1 MLHGSKMKT
10 VLLALIRFY
19 QLTLSA
25 LIGRR
30 CRYLPTCSDYT
41 SDAIVKHGVKHG
53 LVLGFARACRCHPW
67 GQSGF
72 DPVPD
77 VYEGPVWHMKEPKMS
92 SPAPSAGEEGTRCG
106 TQRGDEGMAGTP

>member
-1 MLHGSKMKT
+1 MKT

-41 SDAIVKHGVKHG
+41 SDAIVKHGGKHG
-53 LVLGFARACRCHPW
+53 LVLGFARVCRCNPW

-72 DPVPD
+72 DPVPE
-77 VYEGPVWHMKEPKMS
+77 VYEGPVWRMKEPEAS
-92 SPAPSAGEEGTRCG
+92 SPASSAGEEGTRCG
-106 TQRGDEGMAGTP
+106 TLRGDEGKPGSI

>member
-1 MLHGSKMKT
+1 MKII
-10 VLLALIRFY
+10 LLGLIRFY

-30 CRYLPTCSDYT
+30 CRYLPTCSDYAGE
-41 SDAIVKHGVKHG
+41 AIRKHGAWHG
-53 LVLGFARACRCHPW
+53 SVLGFARISRCHPW

-77 VYEGPVWHMKEPKMS
+77 VYEGPVWRMKKGPPEDP
-92 SPAPSAGEEGTRCG
+92 
-106 TQRGDEGMAGTP
+106 